1 MHPLAELRQVKLTA
15 DQNKVAGVALTYDN
29 YFKLLYSAAVN
40 YDESFSKRTAHSSA
54 LVHDVMATDTID
66 PDYDIDTG
74 IDTVLANVAA
84 CSTPGTRIP
93 VSQWFDLSSEARE
106 LWQSLSEAD
115 RAIILGS
122 TKAGP
127 SKSS

>member
-1 MHPLAELRQVKLTA
+1 M
-15 DQNKVAGVALTYDN
+15 
-29 YFKLLYSAAVN
+29 VN
-40 YDESFSKRTAHSSA
+40 YDESFSKRTAHRSA
-54 LVHDVMATDTID
+54 LVHDVVAMDTID

-84 CSTPGTRIP
+84 RSTTGTRIP
-93 VSQWFDLSSEARE
+93 VSQWFELSSKARE

-115 RAIILGS
+115 WAIILGS